1 MSYDNIFDASYKR
14 VLETGTDGTDFFE
27 AFYHHFLNSSSL
39 IREQFLNTDMEK
51 QRSMLKKSFYSL
63 ISFYASGAADNVLE
77 KIAYKHS
84 ARQLDI
90 KPAFYDLWMESLV
103 ATVQDYDP
111 EFNDDVELAWRLV
124 MSLGITYMKFKYD
137 RC

>member
-27 AFYHHFLNSSSL
+27 TFYWHFLRSSDL
-39 IREQFLNTDMEK
+39 ISEQFLNTDMEK
-51 QRSMLKKSFYSL
+51 QRRMLKKSFYSL

-77 KIAYKHS
+77 KIAYMHS
-84 ARQLDI
+84 ARELDI
-90 KPAFYDLWMESLV
+90 KPALYDLWMDSLV
-103 ATVQDYDP
+103 VTVQDYDP
-111 EFNDDVELAWRLV
+111 EFNDNVELAWRLV